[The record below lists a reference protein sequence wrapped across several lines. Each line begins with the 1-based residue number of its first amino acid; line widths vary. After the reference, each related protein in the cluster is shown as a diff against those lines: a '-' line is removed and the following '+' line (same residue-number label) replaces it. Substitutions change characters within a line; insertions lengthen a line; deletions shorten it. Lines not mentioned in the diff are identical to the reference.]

1 MLQQCPGQSVAWG
14 SALPLG
20 ECVPPAPRNESQQLV
35 LQQWCSVFGH
45 RNSTAAPT
53 RSQHDIY
60 CVSAVPKNTLGRTR
74 GCEVGVGPG
83 GSSEHSG
90 ALRSPRPPSTTACSL
105 PCPSALSPRIPEEG
119 RPQSHSSVCSPPPL
133 GLSLS
138 PAAPEQSEGPW
149 ASPHPRPHPPSPG
162 AVSCRMGHTARLTW
176 PAARREPCASRRRA
190 QARAQRRRKERL
202 GESSSSVKI

>member
-1 MLQQCPGQSVAWG
+1 MWHGAQPCPSANACPQPPGMRASSLSSNSGVQCSVTETRRR
-14 SALPLG
+14 L
-20 ECVPPAPRNESQQLV
+20 PPAV
-35 LQQWCSVFGH
+35 SVTFI
-45 RNSTAAPT
+45 A
-53 RSQHDIY
+53 
-60 CVSAVPKNTLGRTR
+60 CLLCLRTR
-74 GCEVGVGPG
+74 WDGPG
-83 GSSEHSG
+83 AARWGLDQEGPQSTQEP
-90 ALRSPRPPSTTACSL
+90 LRSPRPPSTTACSL

-176 PAARREPCASRRRA
+176 PAARREPCASRRHA